1 MKLKKNIMNVF
12 GCFALLLGTLVIA
25 PASTIIAQQP
35 KCPDEFLK

>member
-12 GCFALLLGTLVIA
+12 GCFALLLGSIVIT
-25 PASTIIAQQP
+25 PASTLFAQQP